1 MIESHIHEWA
11 NLLLRWIHFIV
22 GVAWIGA
29 SFYFNW
35 LENNLNRA
43 SPQDPGISGNLWAV
57 HGGGFYHLKKFKTGP
72 EQLPAHLHWFKWE
85 AYTTW
90 LSGMTLLIVVYY
102 LNARLYLIDPSVRD
116 LTPGRAI
123 VVSLVSILGS
133 WFVYDALCRTAL
145 KNHKRLLASSLI
157 VYLGILA
164 WFLADV
170 FSGRAAYIHV
180 GAAIGTMMVG
190 NVFFV
195 IIPAQREMVSAL
207 EQGRDLDLAV
217 GGKGL
222 LRSTHNNYLTL
233 PVLFIMISNHF
244 PSTYGHE
251 WNWLVLIM
259 VSLASIIARHYFNV
273 RVVMKSLWWLL
284 PLSFAA
290 MAGVMWF
297 TAPSPIEISESDNLQ
312 DVSIS
317 AMSVVSQR
325 CTVCHSKTPTQA
337 GFSAPP
343 LGLELDSM
351 EQLEINAD
359 KVYQAAVLTK
369 TMPIGNLTGMTEEE
383 RNLLSSWYN
392 NFTTEGN

>member
-1 MIESHIHEWA
+1 M
-11 NLLLRWIHFIV
+11 

-157 VYLGILA
+157 VYLAILA

-207 EQGRDLDLAV
+207 EQGRDLDPAV

-290 MAGVMWF
+290 MVGVMWF
-297 TAPSPIEISESDNLQ
+297 TAPSPIETSESDNLQ